1 MACTDDIYFVLIHN
15 LIIYGRNSKN
25 IQECERGVKKPYISG
40 RMQGGR
46 DTKPSPKKMLYM
58 DHALRGIMLS

>member
-1 MACTDDIYFVLIHN
+1 MACTYDTYFVLIYN
-15 LIIYGRNSKN
+15 LIIYGRNAKK
-25 IQECERGVKKPYISG
+25 IQECEREVKKLYISG